1 MSDPTTD
8 FPPREERNGDDETVE
23 PSPRAFAS
31 ATGTI
36 FQTVGAL
43 FLLGSC
49 CFWSF
54 SGTVV
59 PRTADHIQRWT
70 QFLSAKH
77 APLAALGVGMLT
89 TFVGGIALV
98 AMGVGLTGERRHSGT
113 VATIVALVMTLIY
126 GALSGVLLLAVGS
139 VAASIVAAVFAFV
152 CGVLFLLAAQS
163 ASVLRRFPP
172 PPDQGKATAAFLDE
186 ERRKR
191 AERLQKY
198 DP

>member
-1 MSDPTTD
+1 MSDRPTD
-8 FPPREERNGDDETVE
+8 LPPREERDGDDDTVE

-36 FQTVGAL
+36 FQTVGVV

-49 CFWSF
+49 LFWSF
-54 SGTVV
+54 SGAVV
-59 PRTADHIQRWT
+59 PRTTDHIQRWT

-77 APLAALGVGMLT
+77 APMAALGVGMLT

-98 AMGVGLTGERRHSGT
+98 AMGVGLTGEKRHSGT

-126 GALSGVLLLAVGS
+126 GALSGILLLAVGS
-139 VAASIVAAVFAFV
+139 VVASVVAAAFAFV
-152 CGVLFLLAAQS
+152 CCVLFLLAAQS

-172 PPDQGKATAAFLDE
+172 PPEQGKATEEFLDE

-191 AERLQKY
+191 TERLQKY